1 MTLYEN
7 EVCLPSMEANFEITF
22 DGIIWN
28 TCYESSKLCIET
40 RNGESLDTVFHVMD
54 LTNLDCIGSFKGCFD
69 KWMSGLE
76 NIHQESIIIHGYD
89 KEQNIHKKGL
99 ALYSFKGDL
108 LHQFDYLTFQFF
120 NNNSI
125 IAIDPNEKLVAIENG
140 DLFEFQPE
148 DKTNR
153 TIKPDEVTTPI
164 HYTSEDLHFKTLIT
178 YINNS
183 FNKEAVHAV
192 DYLEVN
198 NKILISFYIYQG
210 SKLNNEFILLSQEGE
225 VLYTTVLDN
234 ELSGIGYGTFFV
246 IKNMVYF
253 IRNKK
258 TLLGIEL

>member
-40 RNGESLDTVFHVMD
+40 RNGESLDTVFHVLD
-54 LTNLDCIGSFKGCFD
+54 LTDLDCLSSFKGCFD

-76 NIHQESIIIHGYD
+76 NIHQETIIIHGYD
-89 KEQNIHKKGL
+89 KEQNIHKKGI
-99 ALYSFKGDL
+99 ALYSFGGEL
-108 LHQFDYLTFQFF
+108 LQQFDYLTFQYI

-140 DLFEFQPE
+140 ELFEFNTKEKSNITSQ
-148 DKTNR
+148 TS
-153 TIKPDEVTTPI
+153 EVTTPI
-164 HYTSEDLHFKTLIT
+164 HYTSEDVHFKTLT
-178 YINNS
+178 TFLSNN
-183 FNKEAVHAV
+183 FNKEAVHAI
-192 DYLEVN
+192 DYLEVKD
-198 NKILISFYIYQG
+198 KILISYYIYEG
-210 SKLNNEFILLSQEGE
+210 SKLNNEFILLTKEGDL
-225 VLYTTVLDN
+225 LYSTTLDN

-246 IKNMVYF
+246 IKNIVYF

-258 TLLGIEL
+258 TLLGIEI